1 MGNKNSSAGIFKEGD
16 SDPVKD
22 QERRNSRKTFKPLKA
37 RSSVTDQFA
46 LKLHSEEVVLF
57 YEAAQSDLKSKIKK
71 VYSQQDKINE
81 QLGVVRASANK
92 FCSEE
97 QKVLDKTNA
106 SVVELRN
113 SSTDLKTMIDSIA
126 VDVKSLFDRAEE
138 IDRALAFLE
147 TKVDL

>member
-1 MGNKNSSAGIFKEGD
+1 M
-16 SDPVKD
+16 
-22 QERRNSRKTFKPLKA
+22 
-37 RSSVTDQFA
+37 
-46 LKLHSEEVVLF
+46 
-57 YEAAQSDLKSKIKK
+57 
-71 VYSQQDKINE
+71 
-81 QLGVVRASANK
+81 
-92 FCSEE
+92 
-97 QKVLDKTNA
+97 LDKTNA

>member
-1 MGNKNSSAGIFKEGD
+1 MGNKTSSPGNSGGGD
-16 SDPVKD
+16 GDHVKD
-22 QERRNSRKTFKPLKA
+22 QERRTSRKTFKPLKA
-37 RSSVTDQFA
+37 RSSATDQFA
-46 LKLHSEEVVLF
+46 LKLHSEEVVSF
-57 YEAAQSDLKSKIKK
+57 YETAQSDLKLKIKK

-81 QLGVVRASANK
+81 ELVAVRASAVK
-92 FCSEE
+92 FSNGE
-97 QKVLDKTNA
+97 QKALDKTNA

-113 SSTDLKTMIDSIA
+113 SSTDLKTMIDSVA

>member
-1 MGNKNSSAGIFKEGD
+1 M
-16 SDPVKD
+16 
-22 QERRNSRKTFKPLKA
+22 KA
-37 RSSVTDQFA
+37 RSSATDQFA
-46 LKLHSEEVVLF
+46 LKLHSEEVVSF
-57 YEAAQSDLKSKIKK
+57 YETAQSDLKLKIKK

-81 QLGVVRASANK
+81 ELVAVRASAVK
-92 FCSEE
+92 FSNEE
-97 QKVLDKTNA
+97 QKALDKTNA

-113 SSTDLKTMIDSIA
+113 SSTDLKTMIDSVA

>member
-1 MGNKNSSAGIFKEGD
+1 MGNKNSSPGNSGQAD
-16 SDPVKD
+16 SDAVKD
-22 QERRNSRKTFKPLKA
+22 QERHNSRNTFKPLKA

-46 LKLHSEEVVLF
+46 LKLHSEEVVSF
-57 YEAAQSDLKSKIKK
+57 YEAAQSDLKSKIKI

-81 QLGVVRASANK
+81 QLGAVRASANK